1 MDPIVRAGFQ
11 RGIHEEVAEG
21 QNQSVPAFLTARDHS
36 ARRKIRNAVC
46 GYFHAKTPRRQVT
59 HKNHFIPGALAPGR
73 EVFVFGF
80 QSFAS
85 IRAFRSLFFVLL
97 VPALTSCGGE
107 HPFKPVKVER
117 TDTESARPKAAGDQ
131 TLILSRVPYTNPSQM
146 YRDHEKILEYLSEQ
160 LGRPV
165 DLSQPKDYETMTRD
179 VVDKKVHIAWLGP
192 LSYLTTEAAVAKA
205 GALVRLVPVVK
216 PVRFKSAYYASQII
230 VRKDSGYTSIADLRG
245 KRMAFGDVE
254 STSGYLVAKAMMLRA
269 GVSVDDPVWEQSKF
283 VQKHGNVVLS
293 VLFGKMDAGAVF
305 KGGIN
310 VFLSGP
316 DESRREELKVLI
328 SSDTIPNE
336 PVAAVL
342 FGDQGD
348 EFAAKLREAFI
359 NVSKRPDILKTIVNV
374 NWFETA
380 TAAEYESL
388 RRDVA
393 LVAPTI
399 VRDKEHHV
407 VHP

>member
-1 MDPIVRAGFQ
+1 M
-11 RGIHEEVAEG
+11 
-21 QNQSVPAFLTARDHS
+21 
-36 ARRKIRNAVC
+36 
-46 GYFHAKTPRRQVT
+46 
-59 HKNHFIPGALAPGR
+59 
-73 EVFVFGF
+73 
-80 QSFAS
+80 
-85 IRAFRSLFFVLL
+85 
-97 VPALTSCGGE
+97 SCGGE

-117 TDTESARPKAAGDQ
+117 TDTESARPKAVGDQ

-146 YRDHEKILEYLSEQ
+146 YRDHEKILEYLSDQ

-192 LSYLTTEAAVAKA
+192 LSYLTTEAAVAKETR
-205 GALVRLVPVVK
+205 GAVRLVPVVK
-216 PVRFKSAYYASQII
+216 PVRFKSDNYASEII
-230 VRKDSGYTSIADLRG
+230 VRKDRGYTSITDLRG

-269 GVSVDDPVWEQSKF
+269 GVSVDDPVWAQSTF

-305 KGGIN
+305 KGGIS

-316 DESRREELKVLI
+316 DKSRRDELMVLE

-342 FGDQGD
+342 FGGLDD
-348 EFAAKLREAFI
+348 EFAVKLQEAFI

-374 NWFETA
+374 NEFVPA

-393 LVAPTI
+393 LVNPTI
-399 VRDKEHHV
+399 VRDEVNHV